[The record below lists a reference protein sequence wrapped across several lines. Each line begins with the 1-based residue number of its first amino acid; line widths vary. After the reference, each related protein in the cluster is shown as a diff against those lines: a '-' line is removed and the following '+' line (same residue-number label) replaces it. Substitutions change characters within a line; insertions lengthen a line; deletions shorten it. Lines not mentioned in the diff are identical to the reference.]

1 MFIHSGVKRVTKGLA
16 LAELIRFFSIGVRNA
31 NAIKC
36 NGHVVVK
43 NTSGVWLE
51 YARVY
56 ACG

>member
-16 LAELIRFFSIGVRNA
+16 LAERVGFFSIGVGNA

-36 NGHVVVK
+36 KGHVFVQ

-51 YARVY
+51 YARVCV
-56 ACG
+56 CG